1 MKNTYIT
8 RVLVCRPSHYQVNY
22 SINPW
27 MVPGSV
33 NVKRAMDQWKTLID
47 IYQRLGVAVEIIDQ
61 EPQLP
66 DMVFTA
72 DQGII
77 KNNRVL
83 LSNFRYPER
92 QGERSPYKKWFLE
105 HNFITL
111 SAPDD
116 CFFEGHGE
124 AIFWRDK
131 LLLGVGFRANKE
143 AASAI
148 SKKLGIEVI
157 PLQLVDPKFYHLDTC
172 FFALNSETAFFYP
185 QAFSESSQKMLQ
197 KVVPQ
202 LFAFTNNEVTGF
214 AANSIVTDHHVLINT
229 GCPSFTRRIR
239 QLGYEAQEL
248 KMSEFVKSGGSIHC
262 LTQVLSQIIY

>member
-1 MKNTYIT
+1 
-8 RVLVCRPSHYQVNY
+8 
-22 SINPW
+22 
-27 MVPGSV
+27 
-33 NVKRAMDQWKTLID
+33 MDQWKTLID

-116 CFFEGHGE
+116 CFLKVMG
-124 AIFWRDK
+124 K
-131 LLLGVGFRANKE
+131 LYFGA
-143 AASAI
+143 
-148 SKKLGIEVI
+148 
-157 PLQLVDPKFYHLDTC
+157 
-172 FFALNSETAFFYP
+172 
-185 QAFSESSQKMLQ
+185 
-197 KVVPQ
+197 
-202 LFAFTNNEVTGF
+202 TN
-214 AANSIVTDHHVLINT
+214 
-229 GCPSFTRRIR
+229 C
-239 QLGYEAQEL
+239 
-248 KMSEFVKSGGSIHC
+248 C
-262 LTQVLSQIIY
+262 